1 MKEIN
6 PNQVFHEK
14 RVIVVGGVG
23 GTSEAKHYKGYKG
36 TIKKTNGA
44 GAASVELDAY
54 QQKVVQLFLSDLAL
68 LLVSPIRVRCI
79 GLFSNSPVE
88 KMIIPC
94 TF

>member
-6 PNQVFHEK
+6 PNQVYHEK
-14 RVIVVGGVG
+14 RVIIIGGIG

-36 TIKKTNGA
+36 TIKKMNCA

-68 LLVSPIRVRCI
+68 LLVSLISVRCI
-79 GLFSNSPVE
+79 G
-88 KMIIPC
+88 
-94 TF
+94 

>member
-6 PNQVFHEK
+6 PNQVYHEK
-14 RVIVVGGVG
+14 RVIVIGGIG

-36 TIKKTNGA
+36 TIKKTNRA
-44 GAASVELDAY
+44 GAVSVELDAC

-79 GLFSNSPVE
+79 S
-88 KMIIPC
+88 
-94 TF
+94 

>member
-6 PNQVFHEK
+6 PNQVYHEK
-14 RVIVVGGVG
+14 RVIVVGGIG

-36 TIKKTNGA
+36 TIKKTNCA

-68 LLVSPIRVRCI
+68 LLVSLISVRCI
-79 GLFSNSPVE
+79 G
-88 KMIIPC
+88 
-94 TF
+94 